1 MRFYEFLII
10 GSNGLL
16 GSNIVSLLKK
26 KKFKYKTS
34 ARNNSNFNLN
44 LKNFYLLEKIFKENS
59 FKYVINCAAK
69 INIDSCERYYK
80 QAFLINSLVPKN
92 LTKLS
97 TKYDF
102 KLIQISTDA
111 FYLNTK
117 NILNKETNRLYAINN
132 YSKTKLLGEK
142 FVKKNKKS
150 LIIRTN
156 FTGREFKKNSKRFVD
171 WIYRTIK
178 YKKKINL
185 FSDMYTST
193 IDVQTCAKTILDL
206 IHTEAYGI
214 YNLGTRDALSKLQ
227 FALKFSKKLKKEL
240 IHNPTISK
248 ISSITPRNNNLGLNV
263 SKIERKLKRKMISSS
278 NAITNL
284 SKDYL

>member
-80 QAFLINSLVPKN
+80 QAFLINSLAKN

-102 KLIQISTDA
+102 KLIQMI
-111 FYLNTK
+111 NRC
-117 NILNKETNRLYAINN
+117 IL
-132 YSKTKLLGEK
+132 
-142 FVKKNKKS
+142 
-150 LIIRTN
+150 
-156 FTGREFKKNSKRFVD
+156 FK
-171 WIYRTIK
+171 
-178 YKKKINL
+178 
-185 FSDMYTST
+185 
-193 IDVQTCAKTILDL
+193 
-206 IHTEAYGI
+206 
-214 YNLGTRDALSKLQ
+214 
-227 FALKFSKKLKKEL
+227 
-240 IHNPTISK
+240 
-248 ISSITPRNNNLGLNV
+248 
-263 SKIERKLKRKMISSS
+263 
-278 NAITNL
+278 
-284 SKDYL
+284 

>member
-26 KKFKYKTS
+26 KSLNTKLLQEIIQILI
-34 ARNNSNFNLN
+34 LN

-117 NILNKETNRLYAINN
+117 KY
-132 YSKTKLLGEK
+132 
-142 FVKKNKKS
+142 
-150 LIIRTN
+150 
-156 FTGREFKKNSKRFVD
+156 FK
-171 WIYRTIK
+171 
-178 YKKKINL
+178 
-185 FSDMYTST
+185 
-193 IDVQTCAKTILDL
+193 
-206 IHTEAYGI
+206 
-214 YNLGTRDALSKLQ
+214 
-227 FALKFSKKLKKEL
+227 
-240 IHNPTISK
+240 
-248 ISSITPRNNNLGLNV
+248 
-263 SKIERKLKRKMISSS
+263 
-278 NAITNL
+278 
-284 SKDYL
+284 